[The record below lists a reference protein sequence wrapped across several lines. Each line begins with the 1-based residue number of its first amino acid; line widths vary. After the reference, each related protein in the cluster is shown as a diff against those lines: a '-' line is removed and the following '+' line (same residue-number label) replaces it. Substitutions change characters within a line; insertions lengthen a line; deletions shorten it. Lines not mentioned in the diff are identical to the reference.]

1 MKKNYLVTKKT
12 VFIAIF
18 VTLFIACIILFFI
31 LIFPSSKPKITRK
44 IDLPNQII
52 GNWTVKNPPKPPR
65 DPKMPKE
72 YVPPLP
78 QYNLTFSSGPDNNFS
93 LDLNGTQIQ
102 GTYVVSG
109 NIIQLI
115 PQGRNYRFEVGA
127 MAKDD
132 EIIGDNNM
140 IWSRVGSVSEN
151 PSPASNTPV
160 TPPVTPATPETP
172 TNPTTPV
179 APTPTTPVGPITP
192 I

>member
-1 MKKNYLVTKKT
+1 MQKNYSVTKKT

-18 VTLFIACIILFFI
+18 VALFIACIILFFI

-52 GNWTVKNPPKPPR
+52 GNWTVKNPPKSPR

-78 QYNLTFSSGPDNNFS
+78 QYNLTFSPGPDNSFALN
-93 LDLNGTQIQ
+93 LNGNSIQ

-127 MAKDD
+127 TAKDD
-132 EIIGDNNM
+132 EIIGDNM

-151 PSPASNTPV
+151 PSPASNTP
-160 TPPVTPATPETP
+160 ATPTTPEIP

-179 APTPTTPVGPITP
+179 APPPTVPVGPITP